1 VIAVALALA
10 LLAGPVAPSPAEESA
25 PVPVVEPVL
34 AARVDELR
42 HLAAPPPLPG
52 DRPPRLLLTGDSVSQ
67 TLAPALAAE
76 ARRRG
81 AQVTINTRP
90 GCGLLPGLPMTRDGF
105 IPPWA
110 RGCSNEVPAWRGL
123 LASTP
128 ADVVFVLSTWDGS
141 PRAMGESVIDPAS
154 LVGHHA
160 TAQMVHSLVDD
171 IAPVGSGR
179 TVVFLAESIPTRGAT
194 SGDPSAI
201 RIAEARHHR
210 AVLRTVARADFAR
223 VRLVDLGQWLC
234 PTGHPCPEIVEGV
247 QVRGEDGG
255 HFTPQGAA
263 WIAPRL
269 LDAIGLPAAA

>member
-1 VIAVALALA
+1 MIALALA
-10 LLAGPVAPSPAEESA
+10 LAVLAGSVAPAEEVA
-25 PVPVVEPVL
+25 AVPAVEPVL
-34 AARVDELR
+34 ATRADELR
-42 HLAAPPPLPG
+42 RLATPPPLPAG
-52 DRPPRLLLTGDSVSQ
+52 RSPRILITGDSVSQ

-110 RGCSNEVPAWRGL
+110 RGCSNEVPVWRGL

-128 ADVVFVLSTWDGS
+128 ADVVFVLSTWDGA

-160 TAQMVHSLVDD
+160 TAQLVHSLVDD

-179 TVVFLAESIPTRGAT
+179 IVVFLAESIPTRGAAT
-194 SGDPSAI
+194 GDPSPI
-201 RIAEARHHR
+201 RVAEVRHHR
-210 AVLRTVARADFAR
+210 SVLRTVARADPTR
-223 VRLVDLGQWLC
+223 VRLVDVGQWLC
-234 PTGHPCPEIVEGV
+234 PTGHPCPDIVEGV
-247 QVRGEDGG
+247 QVRGDDGG

-269 LDAIGLPAAA
+269 LDAIELPAPA